1 MAAPASPGHHGIPR
15 LLVEGALATREEGD
29 SAVERTGGDLDAA
42 WSGASRTVSC
52 WTPVGKFY

>member
-52 WTPVGKFY
+52 